1 MYIGG
6 KSKIPNS
13 LFWVLSWF
21 ADHVIMI
28 TKNAHFPVHESLAS
42 LSTIDLKL

>member
-1 MYIGG
+1 MSRKLSTNIFLDNKHFMYIGG

-21 ADHVIMI
+21 ADHV
-28 TKNAHFPVHESLAS
+28 
-42 LSTIDLKL
+42 

>member
-6 KSKIPNS
+6 KSKIKESKVPNS

-21 ADHVIMI
+21 ADH
-28 TKNAHFPVHESLAS
+28 AHFPVH
-42 LSTIDLKL
+42 